1 MKTRKKKVV
10 YSGNQVDLPYME
22 FIQNNLF
29 NMSHPVESIFETTN
43 SSCNT
48 PENLVNYFKTLFGVS
63 TAGTWE
69 RFGEGKV
76 VVGYQSSDNDFKTV
90 GGTGGSKYLQAH
102 THTMTPSG
110 TVSSSF
116 TGTQGTTSEKGSH
129 DHSFTPSG
137 SVSVSSNPAFTG
149 NSGTLYVGPHNHK
162 FHFHG
167 VNSGRSE
174 GIGNAYPPDADNS
187 YLAFGSDSDAA
198 TWWTTT
204 ASTTDYSYIHAGN
217 YLKDNKAGI
226 YIEATSATVF
236 GAPGGSISGGSYSFS
251 GSSGTTGSKGDH
263 THTITPSGSVS
274 SSFSGS
280 QGTTSSSGSGSTQN
294 LQPYIVVYRYRRIS

>member
-63 TAGTWE
+63 AAGTWE

-76 VVGYQSSDNDFKTV
+76 VVGYQSSDNDFKTI

-110 TVSSSF
+110 TVSVSSNPSF
-116 TGTQGTTSEKGSH
+116 SGSTGTTESVGGHTHSLSALGTPSGYTYKLSGMTRAQENNTEAWVATASMNPPLVQAESAGGHS
-129 DHSFTPSG
+129 HSFTP
-137 SVSVSSNPAFTG
+137 V
-149 NSGTLYVGPHNHK
+149 
-162 FHFHG
+162 
-167 VNSGRSE
+167 
-174 GIGNAYPPDADNS
+174 
-187 YLAFGSDSDAA
+187 
-198 TWWTTT
+198 
-204 ASTTDYSYIHAGN
+204 
-217 YLKDNKAGI
+217 
-226 YIEATSATVF
+226 
-236 GAPGGSISGGSYSFS
+236 GSISGGSY
-251 GSSGTTGSKGDH
+251 
-263 THTITPSGSVS
+263 
-274 SSFSGS
+274 SFSGS
-280 QGTTSSSGSGSTQN
+280 QGTTSSSGSGAAQN